1 MSKLDKKLNELDV
14 TSLFERVELNSSE
27 SEKLAV
33 EPYSYWKS
41 VGKIFI
47 KNKVAIV
54 ALSILSLM
62 ILCAILI
69 PIICPF
75 DTLYDLSNRLV
86 SPNSTYWFGTDNVG
100 ADLFRKIWAAT
111 QKSLSIA
118 IIVAVIN
125 AVNGIIIGTVW
136 GYFRKLDP
144 IMIEIYNFVT
154 NIPSLL
160 LYMLI
165 LLVLGTAANT
175 SGEFNL
181 IFAMTITGWV
191 GLARFIRNQ
200 IIIIGDREYNLASKT
215 LGSSPFTIIKHNLLP
230 FILPVIITS
239 ISMAIPSVIS
249 MEVGLSYFGLGL
261 DVETVSLG
269 KVLTAGY
276 SSWIENPHVLFFPAL
291 ILGLITVS
299 FYLMGLVLSDA
310 LDPRTHR

>member
-1 MSKLDKKLNELDV
+1 MSKLDKKLNDLDI
-14 TSLFERVELNSSE
+14 TSLFERVELSSSE
-27 SEKLAV
+27 SERLAV

-41 VGKIFI
+41 VGKLFI

-54 ALSILSLM
+54 ALSILLLM
-62 ILCAILI
+62 VLGAIFI
-69 PIICPF
+69 PLFFPF
-75 DTLYDLSNRLV
+75 DTLYDLSNRNL
-86 SPNSTYWFGTDNVG
+86 SPSSTYWFGTDNVG

-125 AVNGIIIGTVW
+125 AINGIVIGTVW

-160 LYMLI
+160 MYMLI
-165 LLVLGTAANT
+165 LLVLGTTANT

-181 IFAMTITGWV
+181 IFAMTVTGWV

-200 IIIIGDREYNLASKT
+200 IIIIGDREYNLASRT
-215 LGSSPFTIIKHNLLP
+215 LGSSPFVIIKHNLLP

-249 MEVGLSYFGLGL
+249 TEVGLSYFGLGL

-276 SSWIENPHVLFFPAL
+276 ANWTNYPHVLFFPAL
-291 ILGLITVS
+291 ILALITVS
-299 FYLMGLVLSDA
+299 FYLIGLVLSDA